1 MAKTTCAVPKNTHDQ
16 EETQPIQV
24 SVTYFNFRPADLP
37 SGINKHRSFISLRNT
52 QVTVTV
58 VERPQALYPSHLS
71 EVVRKETS
79 AVPENTHVQEKTT
92 SGKRK

>member
-1 MAKTTCAVPKNTHDQ
+1 MAKSTCAVPENTHDQ
-16 EETQPIQV
+16 EETQPIPV

-58 VERPQALYPSHLS
+58 VEKAPGLVSLTPF
-71 EVVRKETS
+71 
-79 AVPENTHVQEKTT
+79 
-92 SGKRK
+92 